1 MAAAANRRS
10 RSESPAPAGWVGSF
24 RVPRGTALQGV
35 GRPPSLA
42 PLPKSGIFAALSV
55 WAFVCSFYGCLSP
68 DPVRVFGGRWSMLSS
83 WALLLSATYWCLSAA
98 HVWFWETPLAAQI
111 GPFLEILW
119 PLVFGSATYSAVLFF
134 AVLLPTTTWTEF
146 DPRTRWLC
154 AESAPWRGP
163 PELQLLV
170 CHGVPCLL
178 AYWEVCNLRQL
189 PSPSA
194 ARASST
200 MVNFFIAG
208 FFANSCISYS
218 TLRYP
223 SLLAHATTSFARP
236 AADVIVSIVVLGA
249 CRTNTSLGLSTRR
262 RRVQLLAG
270 GVPRRCGLLVELQV
284 GFRWL

>member
-1 MAAAANRRS
+1 
-10 RSESPAPAGWVGSF
+10 
-24 RVPRGTALQGV
+24 
-35 GRPPSLA
+35 LA

-119 PLVFGSATYSAVLFF
+119 PLVFGSATSSAVLFF

-208 FFANSCISYS
+208 FFANSCISYRR
-218 TLRYP
+218 TRRWAYP
-223 SLLAHATTSFARP
+223 
-236 AADVIVSIVVLGA
+236 LGA
-249 CRTNTSLGLSTRR
+249 GEFNFW
-262 RRVQLLAG
+262 LA
-270 GVPRRCGLLVELQV
+270 VFPVAV
-284 GFRWL
+284 GFWLICKLASGGSDASVLWQKLLLPPLMSGLIFFVLSCFGLVVHYFAFRVLLDQGD